1 MFNFIFAGQPVRAVE
16 DAILSLSAPTRVNRS
31 DELTIEV
38 RARLSEAVDEG
49 YITLSY
55 DSETFEFAD
64 MTCERYDGTS
74 ITGELSEHGR
84 FEFRVHNNL
93 PAGVNEIGTLTLR
106 ARGAPGGRV
115 EVQAAAFQ
123 VDGSEVVTN
132 YASAYRF
139 IEIQGEG
146 ELLPTTAI
154 PTVTTVPPT
163 TTLEEIAP
171 LVPARERTQVTT
183 TEPSTQTVEPGV
195 EDAAPDNRKT
205 ILISLILLLIVI
217 IVILL
222 LLVSKPRT
230 KRRRR

>member
-171 LVPARERTQVTT
+171 LVPAGRTQVTT